1 MTVLE
6 RPPRPPAP
14 APAANGPVRRRR
26 GVFEIA
32 SLVLAALMA
41 LLFLYPVV
49 NVAVGAVFVDGRF
62 SPDGFVNALSG
73 SELPGVLANT
83 VIVMVCAGVL
93 SVAIGTA
100 FAWLNERTDARLG
113 FLGTMLPLVPLMLP
127 PVALSI
133 GWFFLAQPTTG
144 YLNVLIR
151 TLSPW
156 HEVSG
161 SGPLDIGT
169 WPGLVWV
176 YTLHLVPFA
185 YLAVSAAFRNV
196 DPALEEASR
205 VSGASLGRTLWKV
218 SLPSVRPAIGAAFLL
233 VSLSSIA
240 LYSIPTI
247 IGTTARIEVLSVHIV
262 RLVRLTFPARLYE
275 GVVLSFVMML
285 MLLVVW
291 VIQQRMSGGGR
302 HATIGGKA
310 TQASLVRLGPWRWV
324 ARAGMIAYL
333 LAASVLPLG
342 ALLLVSL
349 TPYWSTNISLDAMSL
364 DNFARLWEGNA
375 NARNALVT
383 SLTLGLVGATLGM
396 GIAAVMMVQ
405 AQAAGGGVRRFLE
418 GVTKA
423 PGAISNIII
432 GVAFLVTYSGAPFY
446 LYGTVAILL
455 LAYLVIYLPQASVQA
470 SSALQQIGAELTEA
484 SAMSGASRGR
494 TFWRISFPLM
504 LPGLAAGW
512 AMLFVLMVGDLT
524 ASALLAGTQNPVV
537 GFVILSIFENGN
549 LTQLAALAV
558 IICVVSSVVVGL
570 VLTLARRGRR
580 RTGRRRTTT
589 TEPTAPTPL

>member
-1 MTVLE
+1 MTTLQG
-6 RPPRPPAP
+6 PPREREETTEDR
-14 APAANGPVRRRR
+14 PVRRRR
-26 GVFEIA
+26 GLFEII
-32 SLVLAALMA
+32 SLVLAAGMA
-41 LLFLYPVV
+41 VLFLYPVV

-62 SPDGFVNALSG
+62 SPDGFINALS
-73 SELPGVLANT
+73 SPELPGVLTNT
-83 VIVMVCAGVL
+83 VIVMVCAGTA
-93 SVAIGTA
+93 SVVIGTV

-113 FLGTMLPLVPLMLP
+113 FLGTLLPLVPLMLP

-133 GWFFLAQPTTG
+133 GWFFLAQPSTG

-156 HEVSG
+156 HDVDG
-161 SGPLDIGT
+161 TGPLNIGT

-205 VSGASLGRTLWKV
+205 VSGSGLLRTLWKV
-218 SLPSVRPAIGAAFLL
+218 SLPAVRPAIGAAFLL

-262 RLVRLTFPARLYE
+262 RLVRLTFPSRIYE
-275 GVVLSFVMML
+275 GVVLSFVMMA

-291 VIQQRMSGGGR
+291 FIQQRLSGNGR
-302 HATIGGKA
+302 HSRIGGKA
-310 TQASLVRLGPWRWV
+310 TQATLVRLGPWKWV
-324 ARAGMIAYL
+324 ARVFMIGYL
-333 LAASVLPLG
+333 VAASLLPLA

-349 TPYWSTNISLDAMSL
+349 SPYWSTNISLDSL
-364 DNFARLWEGNA
+364 GFGNFVELWTRNV
-375 NARNALVT
+375 NARNALTT
-383 SLTLGLVGATLGM
+383 SLVLGLVGATLGM
-396 GIAAVMMVQ
+396 AIAAIMMTQ
-405 AQAAGGGVRRFLE
+405 AQNSSGGVRRFLE
-418 GVTKA
+418 GVTKS

-432 GVAFLVTYSGAPFY
+432 GVAFLITYSGAPFH
-446 LYGTVAILL
+446 LYGTVLILL

-470 SSALQQIGAELTEA
+470 STAIQQIGPELMEA

-524 ASALLAGTQNPVV
+524 ASALLAGTRNPVV
-537 GFVILSIFENGN
+537 GFVILGIFENGA

-558 IICVVSSVVVGL
+558 IICVISSVVVGL
-570 VLTLARRGRR
+570 VLTLAGRGRSAK
-580 RTGRRRTTT
+580 RRRRRFAA
-589 TEPTAPTPL
+589 PVTAVSR